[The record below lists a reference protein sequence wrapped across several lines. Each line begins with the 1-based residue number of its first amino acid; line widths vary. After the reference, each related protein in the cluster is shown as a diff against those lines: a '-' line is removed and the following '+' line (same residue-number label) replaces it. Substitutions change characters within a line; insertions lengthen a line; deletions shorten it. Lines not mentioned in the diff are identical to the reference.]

1 LKFLFPKIGKC
12 FLKKKEYCG
21 KIVPF
26 YFYFS
31 HFIHKTMLFHLP
43 LKIEKS
49 TVQPAF
55 VFGVKFCRNVN
66 FFWGGGLQPL
76 QMLRFFIFFWKKV
89 ANKAR
94 FLNWTR
100 QI

>member
-66 FFWGGGLQPL
+66 FFGGEGCNPYKCLDFL
-76 QMLRFFIFFWKKV
+76 FFFGKKSPI
-89 ANKAR
+89 KQG
-94 FLNWTR
+94 F
-100 QI
+100 